1 MGSPCPTEGDYDS
14 EQCFSF
20 LLLESR
26 TSPFVFR
33 SCSFHPSVRK
43 LSDAMVMD
51 NNTIDREHL

>member
-1 MGSPCPTEGDYDS
+1 MQ
-14 EQCFSF
+14 QCFGF

-26 TSPFVFR
+26 TSPFVFI